1 MKINIV
7 PYNDEWPLLFE
18 TIKKEIKKSIIDN
31 KVIIEHIGSTSVNNL
46 ASKPIKITQV
56 KILTHLTLFLQA
68 FIQARIRKNRTL
80 ATRTPLNI

>member
-31 KVIIEHIGSTSVNNL
+31 DIIIEHIGST
-46 ASKPIKITQV
+46 
-56 KILTHLTLFLQA
+56 
-68 FIQARIRKNRTL
+68 
-80 ATRTPLNI
+80 